1 MRIDNDHRPG
11 SDGTNE
17 TYKLDGPS
25 IERHL
30 QELWWRLSII
40 GLAWLICILVVWP
53 FSSILPNLFER
64 ILTVPVFAL
73 CIAYPVICLQTW
85 NFTRPGFRGW
95 ELIGLIF
102 FMVAIPFVI
111 WGLSIVFGF
120 IEKLWTNLYHLD
132 LISEKVILIAKAIL
146 VLLIR
151 PIFVISL
158 KSKLLN
164 NIQLIQ
170 VKAYHRWLTF
180 LFIILVTLSPAI
192 VSCIILDL
200 FGLFIAPL
208 VLKYIIRKR
217 W

>member
-1 MRIDNDHRPG
+1 MRTDNDHRPD
-11 SDGTNE
+11 SAGTNE
-17 TYKLDGPS
+17 NYKLDGPS

-30 QELWWRLSII
+30 QELWWRLSIV
-40 GLAWLICILVVWP
+40 GLAWLICVLAVWP
-53 FSSILPNLFER
+53 FSSILPTLFER

-102 FMVAIPFVI
+102 FMVMIPFVI

-120 IEKLWTNLYHLD
+120 IEKFWPNLYHLD

-158 KSKLLN
+158 KSKFLN
-164 NIQLIQ
+164 NKQLIQ
-170 VKAYHRWLTF
+170 VIAHHRWLTV
-180 LFIILVTLSPAI
+180 LSIILLALSPAI
-192 VSCIILDL
+192 VSCIILNL

-208 VLKYIIRKR
+208 VLKYIIRNLL
-217 W
+217 